1 MSVGYGV
8 GAGVGIA
15 KEVTPGTP
23 VAPSLWLPFSQ
34 ESIAVQRQVSDDPT
48 IYGDRSVR
56 MRNYGMV
63 NGQGNFDLAVD
74 GSTIGL
80 PLALW
85 NGNAAGAYARSAVAG
100 YLTAAPTAT
109 PAAGGTLAVGV
120 HRYKVAS
127 IWKTP
132 SGAQYYLPASAEQTA
147 TTTSGDKTVNL
158 SWSAPGG
165 SIPSGFEADGYLVF
179 RGTAGGATETV
190 MAIAIV
196 AAGVTTFADDGSK
209 PQVPTAAPYT
219 AAIQKHVYNKS
230 FVAGQNPLP
239 AFTTTLVKDNDQSE
253 RFSLCRMNEWA
264 LTLADG
270 NSPVQSSFGIMG
282 ARKPVL
288 VANPTI
294 THTVLRKFMG
304 WASEVNINGTWEPL
318 AEGLTMQCS
327 NNTALV
333 PGFRNKNDYRDV
345 GYGGRAITGTLS
357 RGFEDHTFWSKLV
370 NGCTFDLRAFMSGE
384 HLVEGCWGLIDGV
397 ELYAFPYCMLVDV
410 FNCAVTGA
418 GASVGGPDRMVESV
432 AFGAGFSSSE
442 ATDMRVTLFNLTA
455 SDYV

>member
-8 GAGVGIA
+8 GAGVGIG
-15 KEVTPGTP
+15 KESTPGTP
-23 VAPSLWLPFSQ
+23 VAPTLWLPFSQ
-34 ESIAVQRQVSDDPT
+34 ESIAVQRQVGDDPT

-85 NGNAAGAYARSAVAG
+85 NGNAEGAYTRSTVGA
-100 YLTAAPTAT
+100 YLTAAPSAT

-120 HRYKVAS
+120 YRYKIAS
-127 IWKTP
+127 VWKTP
-132 SGAQYYLPASAEQTA
+132 SGALYYMPASAEQTA
-147 TTTSGDKTVNL
+147 TTTSDNKTVDL
-158 SWSAPGG
+158 SWSAPEGPL
-165 SIPSGFEADGYLVF
+165 PSGFEAAGYLVF
-179 RGTAGGATETV
+179 RSEADGDADTTL
-190 MAIAIV
+190 AIAYV
-196 AAGVTTFADDGSK
+196 ADGTSFSDTGAK
-209 PQVPTAAPYT
+209 AQVASATPYAAS
-219 AAIQKHVYNKS
+219 IQKHVYNKA
-230 FVAGQNPLP
+230 FVAGSNPLP
-239 AFTTTLVKDNDQSE
+239 AFTTTLVKDNDYSE
-253 RFSLCRMNEWA
+253 RFPFCRMNEWS

-270 NSPVQSSFGIMG
+270 NSPVQASFGIMG
-282 ARKPVL
+282 ARKPAL
-288 VANPTI
+288 VANPVI
-294 THTVLRKFMG
+294 SHTVLRKFMG

-318 AEGLTMQCS
+318 AEGLTLQCS

-333 PGFRNKNDYRDV
+333 PGFRNTNDYRDV

-370 NGCTFDLRAFMSGE
+370 NGCTFDLRAFMSGQ